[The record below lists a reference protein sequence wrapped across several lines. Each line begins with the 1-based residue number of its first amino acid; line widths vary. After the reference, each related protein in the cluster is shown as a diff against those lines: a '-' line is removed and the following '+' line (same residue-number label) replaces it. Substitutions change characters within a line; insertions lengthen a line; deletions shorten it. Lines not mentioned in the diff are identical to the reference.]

1 MIGDK
6 IKLLR
11 TEFNL
16 SQKELAQAISAS
28 ASTIGM
34 YEQKRRLPDVN
45 TIIRLSSF
53 FNVTTD
59 YLLLDNSENSFSDD
73 EMKWLKLYRDLSPN
87 ERLECMGY
95 VKGYISCS
103 KQLQQRLTLDSHNNS
118 HTAQTKKHA

>member
-16 SQKELAQAISAS
+16 SQKELAQAISTS

-59 YLLLDNSENSFSDD
+59 YLLLDNSENIFSDD
-73 EMKWLKLYRDLSPN
+73 EMKWLKLYRDLSPS

-103 KQLQQRLTLDSHNNS
+103 KQLQQRLTLESHNNS
-118 HTAQTKKHA
+118 HITPTKKHA